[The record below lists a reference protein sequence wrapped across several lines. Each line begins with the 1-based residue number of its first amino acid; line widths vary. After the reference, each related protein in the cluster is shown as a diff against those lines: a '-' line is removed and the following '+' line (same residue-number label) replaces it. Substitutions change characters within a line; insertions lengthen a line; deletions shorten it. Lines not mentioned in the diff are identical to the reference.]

1 MILSLNIANS
11 LGGFRKLSRR
21 KNLKDCRRVV
31 VKLGTSTLTYSNGQL
46 NLRRIERLVREM
58 ADLHNRGMEVL
69 LVSSGAIGVG
79 ANRMGYKKIPKTM
92 PEKQAL
98 AAIGQGALIQLY
110 EKLFSEYNKIVAQ
123 VLLTRG
129 DLDERLRY
137 LNATN
142 ALLAIL
148 ELGVIPIINE
158 NDTVVVEEIKFG
170 DNDTLSALV
179 ASIVD
184 ADLLIILSDVDG
196 LYDSDPRVNQEARL
210 QSEVDEI
217 TEAMVE
223 NSKNR
228 GSSFSSGGMLTK
240 LKAARICMAV
250 GIPMVIANSNREN
263 VVRGIMDGK
272 EIGTLFIPR
281 EEKLQARKK
290 WIAFGTLPQG
300 QVLIDAGAEVALL
313 QKGKS
318 LLPSGVIAVEGD
330 FDRGTVVAVT
340 TKDDKREIARGMVNY
355 SADEIRMIAGKK
367 SSEIEKILQ
376 DKDYD
381 EVIHRNNLW
390 VEDQ

>member
-1 MILSLNIANS
+1 
-11 LGGFRKLSRR
+11 LSRR
-21 KNLKDCRRVV
+21 KKLKACRRVV
-31 VKLGTSTLTYSNGQL
+31 VKIGTSTLTYSNGQL
-46 NLRRIERLVREM
+46 NLQRIELLAREL

-79 ANRMGYKKIPKTM
+79 ATRMGYKKVPRTM

-98 AAIGQGALIQLY
+98 AAIGQGALVQLY
-110 EKLFSEYNKIVAQ
+110 EKIFSEYNKTVAQ

-148 ELGVIPIINE
+148 DLGVIPIINE

-196 LYDSDPRVNQEARL
+196 LYDSDPRVNKDARF
-210 QSEVDEI
+210 QTEVDEI
-217 TEAMVE
+217 TPMMEE

-240 LKAARICMAV
+240 LKAARICMAA
-250 GIPMVIANSNREN
+250 GIPMIIANGDNDN
-263 VVRGIMDGK
+263 VIRCIMDGK

-300 QVLIDAGAEVALL
+300 QVLVDAGAEVALL

-330 FDRGTVVAVT
+330 FDRGTVVAVANV
-340 TKDDKREIARGMVNY
+340 DDKREIARGMVNY
-355 SADEIRMIAGKK
+355 SSDEIRLIAGKK

-376 DKDYD
+376 GKDYD

-390 VEDQ
+390 VEY

>member
-1 MILSLNIANS
+1 M
-11 LGGFRKLSRR
+11 SRR
-21 KNLKDCRRVV
+21 KNLKACRRVV
-31 VKLGTSTLTYSNGQL
+31 IKIGTSTLTYSNGQL
-46 NLRRIERLVREM
+46 NLQRIERLVREL

-79 ANRMGYKKIPKTM
+79 ATRMGYKKIPRTM

-98 AAIGQGALIQLY
+98 AAIGQGALVQLY
-110 EKLFSEYNKIVAQ
+110 EKLFSEYNKTVAQ

-148 ELGVIPIINE
+148 DLGVIPIINE

-196 LYDSDPRVNQEARL
+196 LYDSDPRVNKDARL
-210 QSEVDEI
+210 QAEVDEI
-217 TEAMVE
+217 TPMMEE

-240 LKAARICMAV
+240 LKAARICMAA
-250 GIPMVIANSNREN
+250 GMPMVIANGDNEN
-263 VVRGIMDGK
+263 VIRQIMDGK

-300 QVLIDAGAEVALL
+300 QVLVDAGAEVALL
-313 QKGKS
+313 QRGKS

-330 FDRGTVVAVT
+330 FDRGTVVAVANV
-340 TKDDKREIARGMVNY
+340 DDKREIARGMVNY
-355 SADEIRMIAGKK
+355 SSEEIRQIAGKK

-376 DKDYD
+376 GKDYD

-390 VEDQ
+390 VEY

>member
-1 MILSLNIANS
+1 MN
-11 LGGFRKLSRR
+11 RR
-21 KNLKDCRRVV
+21 KKLKACHRVV
-31 VKLGTSTLTYSNGQL
+31 VKIGTSTLTYSNGQL
-46 NLRRIERLVREM
+46 NLQRIERLVREL

-79 ANRMGYKKIPKTM
+79 ATRMGYKKIPRTM

-98 AAIGQGALIQLY
+98 AAIGQGALVQLY
-110 EKLFSEYNKIVAQ
+110 EKLFSEYNKTVAQ

-196 LYDSDPRVNQEARL
+196 LYDSDPRVNKDARL
-210 QSEVDEI
+210 QTEVDEI
-217 TEAMVE
+217 TPMMEE
-223 NSKNR
+223 NSINR

-240 LKAARICMAV
+240 LKAARICMAA
-250 GIPMVIANSNREN
+250 GIPMVIANGDSDNAIRQ
-263 VVRGIMDGK
+263 IMDGK
-272 EIGTLFIPR
+272 ELGTLFIPR
-281 EEKLQARKK
+281 EEKMQARKK

-300 QVLIDAGAEVALL
+300 QVLVDAGAEVALL

-330 FDRGTVVAVT
+330 FDRGTVVAVANV
-340 TKDDKREIARGMVNY
+340 DDKREIARGMVNY
-355 SADEIRMIAGKK
+355 SSDEIRLIAGKK

-376 DKDYD
+376 GKDYD

-390 VEDQ
+390 VEHP

>member
-1 MILSLNIANS
+1 
-11 LGGFRKLSRR
+11 LSRR
-21 KNLKDCRRVV
+21 KNLKACRRVV
-31 VKLGTSTLTYSNGQL
+31 IKIGTSTLTYSNGQL
-46 NLRRIERLVREM
+46 NLQRIERLVREL

-79 ANRMGYKKIPKTM
+79 ATRMGYKKIPRTM

-98 AAIGQGALIQLY
+98 AAIGQGALVQLY
-110 EKLFSEYNKIVAQ
+110 EKLFSEYNKTVAQ

-196 LYDSDPRVNQEARL
+196 LYDSDPRVNKEAQL
-210 QSEVDEI
+210 QAEVDEI
-217 TEAMVE
+217 TPMMEE

-228 GSSFSSGGMLTK
+228 GSSFASGGMLTK
-240 LKAARICMAV
+240 LNAARICMAA
-250 GIPMVIANSNREN
+250 GIPMIIANGDSDNIIRR
-263 VVRGIMDGK
+263 VMDGK

-281 EEKLQARKK
+281 EEKMQARKK

-300 QVLIDAGAEVALL
+300 QVLVDAGAEVALL

-318 LLPSGVIAVEGD
+318 LLPSGVITVEGD
-330 FDRGTVVAVT
+330 FDRGTVVAVANA
-340 TKDDKREIARGMVNY
+340 DDKREIARGMVNY
-355 SADEIRMIAGKK
+355 SSDEIRLIAGKK

-376 DKDYD
+376 GKDYD

-390 VEDQ
+390 VEY

>member
-1 MILSLNIANS
+1 M
-11 LGGFRKLSRR
+11 SRR
-21 KNLKDCRRVV
+21 KKLKACRRVV
-31 VKLGTSTLTYSNGQL
+31 VKIGTSTLTYSNGQL
-46 NLRRIERLVREM
+46 NLQRIELLAREL

-79 ANRMGYKKIPKTM
+79 ATRMGYKKVPRTM

-98 AAIGQGALIQLY
+98 AAIGQGALVQLY
-110 EKLFSEYNKIVAQ
+110 EKIFSEYNKTVAQ

-148 ELGVIPIINE
+148 DLGVIPIINE

-196 LYDSDPRVNQEARL
+196 LYDSDPRVNKDARF
-210 QSEVDEI
+210 QTEVDEI
-217 TEAMVE
+217 TPMMEE

-240 LKAARICMAV
+240 LKAARICMAA
-250 GIPMVIANSNREN
+250 GIPMIIANGDNDN
-263 VVRGIMDGK
+263 VIRCIMDGK

-300 QVLIDAGAEVALL
+300 QVLVDAGAEVALL

-318 LLPSGVIAVEGD
+318 LLPSGVITVEGD
-330 FDRGTVVAVT
+330 FDRGTVVAVANV
-340 TKDDKREIARGMVNY
+340 DDKREIARGMVNY
-355 SADEIRMIAGKK
+355 SSDEIRLIAGKK

-376 DKDYD
+376 GKDYD

-390 VEDQ
+390 VEY

>member
-1 MILSLNIANS
+1 M
-11 LGGFRKLSRR
+11 SRR
-21 KNLKDCRRVV
+21 KNLKACRRVV
-31 VKLGTSTLTYSNGQL
+31 VKIGTSTLTYSNGQL
-46 NLRRIERLVREM
+46 NLQRIERLVREL

-79 ANRMGYKKIPKTM
+79 ATRMGYKKIPRTM

-98 AAIGQGALIQLY
+98 AAIGQGALVQLY
-110 EKLFSEYNKIVAQ
+110 EKLFSEYNKTVAQ

-148 ELGVIPIINE
+148 DLGVIPIINE

-196 LYDSDPRVNQEARL
+196 LYDSDPRVNKDARL
-210 QSEVDEI
+210 QAEVDEI
-217 TEAMVE
+217 TPMMEE

-240 LKAARICMAV
+240 LKAARICMAA
-250 GIPMVIANSNREN
+250 GMPMVIANGDNEN
-263 VVRGIMDGK
+263 VIRQIMDGK

-281 EEKLQARKK
+281 EEKMQARKK

-300 QVLIDAGAEVALL
+300 QVLVDAGAEVALL
-313 QKGKS
+313 QRGKS

-330 FDRGTVVAVT
+330 FDRGTVVAVANV
-340 TKDDKREIARGMVNY
+340 DDKREIARGMVNY
-355 SADEIRMIAGKK
+355 SSEEIRQIAGKK

-376 DKDYD
+376 GKDYD

-390 VEDQ
+390 VEY